1 MSFPMKVEIEAGTLD
16 IINYNFEENE
26 FIGSN
31 KKKYSINEINYF
43 IIPRE
48 EMKKI
53 LGIKNNN
60 DEVLVKSSRSRN
72 YSK

>member
-1 MSFPMKVEIEAGTLD
+1 MSFPMKVEIKAGTLD

-53 LGIKNNN
+53 LGIKNDN

>member
-43 IIPRE
+43 IVPRE

-53 LGIKNNN
+53 LGIKNDN

>member
-26 FIGSN
+26 FIGSK

>member
-43 IIPRE
+43 IVPRE

>member
-1 MSFPMKVEIEAGTLD
+1 MKVEIEAGTLD

-53 LGIKNNN
+53 LGIKNDN

>member
-1 MSFPMKVEIEAGTLD
+1 MSFPMKVEIKAGTLD

-43 IIPRE
+43 IISRE

-53 LGIKNNN
+53 LGIKNDN

>member
-60 DEVLVKSSRSRN
+60 DEVLVKSNRSRN

>member
-53 LGIKNNN
+53 LGIKNDN
-60 DEVLVKSSRSRN
+60 DEVLGKSSRSRN

>member
-1 MSFPMKVEIEAGTLD
+1 MKVEIEAGTLD

>member
-53 LGIKNNN
+53 LGIKNDN
-60 DEVLVKSSRSRN
+60 DKVLVKSSRSRN

>member
-53 LGIKNNN
+53 LGIKNDN

>member
-1 MSFPMKVEIEAGTLD
+1 MKVEIEAGTLD

-43 IIPRE
+43 IVPRE

>member
-53 LGIKNNN
+53 LGIKTDN